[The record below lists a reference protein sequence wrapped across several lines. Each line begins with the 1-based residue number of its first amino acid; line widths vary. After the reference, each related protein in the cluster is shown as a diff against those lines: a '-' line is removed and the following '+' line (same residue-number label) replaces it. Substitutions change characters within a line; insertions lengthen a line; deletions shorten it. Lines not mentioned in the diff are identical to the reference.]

1 VTGSPAISVV
11 IATRNRAAV
20 LPRAVA
26 SVLAQDDADFELIV
40 VDDASTDGTAAYL
53 ARLADSRMTVVAANR
68 NLGPS
73 GARNLGIERARAPI
87 VAFLD
92 SDDCYRPRRLS
103 LPLAAFAA
111 DPELVC
117 VLTSS
122 CKHDPTKL
130 HDMLIPDV
138 RLAAADFAWGL
149 FAMLIPLEASGIT
162 VRRDAALA
170 VGGFRPD
177 LRLTE
182 DREFL
187 IRLAQKGAGQLLP
200 DILWDKYWTD
210 GSLSVDWQSHGP
222 GLVAYV
228 RAQPDYA
235 GRYRRLGGYLAVRVL
250 VHDLRAGLWRA
261 FWRDL
266 RAFHAEGLIA
276 VDPFRLLIHHREVGR
291 YRRSHMSAPALAAL
305 RGSPLQWR

>member
-1 VTGSPAISVV
+1 
-11 IATRNRAAV
+11 
-20 LPRAVA
+20 
-26 SVLAQDDADFELIV
+26 
-40 VDDASTDGTAAYL
+40 
-53 ARLADSRMTVVAANR
+53 
-68 NLGPS
+68 
-73 GARNLGIERARAPI
+73 

-122 CKHDPTKL
+122 CKHDPTKI
-130 HDMLIPDV
+130 HDMRIPNV
-138 RLAAADFAWGL
+138 RLAAGDFGWAL

-170 VGGFRPD
+170 AGGFRPD

-187 IRLAQKGAGQLLP
+187 IRLARIGAGRLLP

-210 GSLSVDWQSHGP
+210 GSLSVDWQSQGP
-222 GLVAYV
+222 GLIAYV

-235 GRYRRLGGYLAVRVL
+235 QRYRRLGGYLAVRVL
-250 VHDLRAGLWRA
+250 VHDLRAGLWSV

-266 RAFHAEGLIA
+266 RAFRAEGLIG
-276 VDPFRLLIHHREVGR
+276 VDPVRLALHHQEVGR
-291 YRRSHMSAPALAAL
+291 YRRSHMSAQALAAL
-305 RGSPLQWR
+305 GGPPPDWR